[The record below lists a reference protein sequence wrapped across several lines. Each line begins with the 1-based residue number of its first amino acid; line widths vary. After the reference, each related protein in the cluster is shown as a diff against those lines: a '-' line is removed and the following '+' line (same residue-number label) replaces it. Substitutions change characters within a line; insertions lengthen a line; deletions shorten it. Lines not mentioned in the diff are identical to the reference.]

1 METELMSTYT
11 NGQTFAD
18 ENYSNIIGFIP
29 PVVAG
34 AVLIKQGSDTKKARR
49 NAVAA
54 QQLQERNLQNAR
66 TEAKK
71 KEAEE
76 KLAQAKKDEEK
87 AIADEAKINEELK
100 KRAEQSKVSDSP
112 DAPTDTNTP
121 TPEKPKWIMPAII
134 GGSVLAL
141 IVIVVLIKK

>member
-1 METELMSTYT
+1 
-11 NGQTFAD
+11 
-18 ENYSNIIGFIP
+18 
-29 PVVAG
+29 
-34 AVLIKQGSDTKKARR
+34 
-49 NAVAA
+49 
-54 QQLQERNLQNAR
+54 LQNAR

-100 KRAEQSKVSDSP
+100 KRSEQP
-112 DAPTDTNTP
+112 IATDTNIPTPTPP

>member
-18 ENYSNIIGFIP
+18 ENYSNFLP
-29 PVVAG
+29 MVVAG
-34 AVLIKQGSDTKKARR
+34 TVLIKQGKDTKKAIK

-54 QQLQERNLQNAR
+54 QQLQEQNLQNAR

-100 KRAEQSKVSDSP
+100 KRAEQPKVSDSS
-112 DAPTDTNTP
+112 DATTDTKPP